1 MQRFN
6 INWTA
11 KALINQMAK
20 GKLNFDNAVQRGYT
34 WDNSRKSLLI
44 HSMLYGY
51 AIPAMYFTRDEN
63 GIYDSLDGK
72 QRSNAIMEYMS
83 GKFALSLDTPDV
95 YDDEGNRN
103 NFTGMFYEQLPDW
116 AKDRI
121 KDYNLTIYY
130 YEDMTEAEIREFF
143 RRLNNGKPLSG
154 IELTRVQTPE
164 IGKFQQ
170 LAKNETIQSIVT
182 EAAKNRFTDEIIAM
196 QLYNMAA
203 EEKPDF
209 STKAFREWAHS
220 VTINQRILDDLETAL
235 LVFKMILGELTDK
248 KLIKK
253 IKTRTH
259 FVSCAYYIF
268 EAQRNGK
275 TKDEIKA
282 DLTYFFSGDPSMDK
296 DYNESVTVGSA
307 KPNAVQTRKRI
318 MRQLAE
324 QQDNDGET
332 ALDDTESAA
341 ADEQTED
348 VPEEGQQISMDEME
362 KDEKSDD
369 WHMRVVEI
377 GKTEDKIVYQE

>member
-11 KALINQMAK
+11 KALVNQMAK

-83 GKFALSLDTPDV
+83 GKFALSLDIPDV

-103 NFTGMFYEQLPDW
+103 NFTGMYYEQLPDW

-143 RRLNNGKPLSG
+143 RRLNNGKPLSS
-154 IELTRVQTPE
+154 IELTRVNTPE

-170 LAKNETIQSIVT
+170 LAKSDAIQSATT
-182 EAAKNRFTDEIIAM
+182 EAAKKRFTDEVIAM
-196 QLYNMAA
+196 QLYHMATV
-203 EEKPDF
+203 EKPDF
-209 STKAFREWAHS
+209 STKSFREWANS
-220 VTINQRILDDLETAL
+220 VKIDERVYSDLETAL
-235 LVFKMILGELTDK
+235 LVFNMILGELTDK
-248 KLIKK
+248 KLAKK
-253 IKTRTH
+253 ITTRTH
-259 FVSCAYYIF
+259 FVSCAYFIY

-275 TKDEIKA
+275 TKDEIKETLE
-282 DLTYFFSGDPSMDK
+282 DFFSGDPSTDA
-296 DYNESVTVGSA
+296 DYNVSVTIGSA
-307 KPNAVQTRKRI
+307 KPNAVQTRQRI
-318 MRQLAE
+318 MKALAE
-324 QQDNDGET
+324 DGEAT
-332 ALDDTESAA
+332 HEETDHAEESDAEDAENSAEQLTIDNQTDDPAA
-341 ADEQTED
+341 
-348 VPEEGQQISMDEME
+348 V
-362 KDEKSDD
+362 
-369 WHMRVVEI
+369 
-377 GKTEDKIVYQE
+377 

>member
-11 KALINQMAK
+11 KALVNQMAK

-63 GIYDSLDGK
+63 GVYDSLDGK

-83 GKFALSLDTPDV
+83 GKFALSLDIPDV
-95 YDDEGNRN
+95 FDDEGNRN
-103 NFTGMFYEQLPDW
+103 NFTGMYYEQLPDW
-116 AKDRI
+116 ARDRI

-143 RRLNNGKPLSG
+143 RRLNNGKPLSS
-154 IELTRVQTPE
+154 IELTRVNTPS
-164 IGKFQQ
+164 IGEFQR
-170 LAKNETIQSIVT
+170 LAKNDAIQSAT
-182 EAAKNRFTDEIIAM
+182 TDSAKKRFTDEVIAM

-220 VTINQRILDDLETAL
+220 VEINPRVMGDLETAL
-235 LVFKMILGELTDK
+235 LVFKMILGEMTDK

-253 IKTRTH
+253 VTTRTH
-259 FVSCAYYIF
+259 FVSCAYYIY
-268 EAQRNGK
+268 EAQSNGK
-275 TKDEIKA
+275 TKEEIKT
-282 DLTYFFSGDPSMDK
+282 DLENFFNGDPSTNE
-296 DYNESVTVGSA
+296 DYNASVTIGSA

-332 ALDDTESAA
+332 ALDDEESAA
-341 ADEQTED
+341 EDE
-348 VPEEGQQISMDEME
+348 PEQMQLDDMDNPAA
-362 KDEKSDD
+362 
-369 WHMRVVEI
+369 V
-377 GKTEDKIVYQE
+377 